1 MGSALF
7 TGISGL
13 NASSKELDVIANN
26 LANVNTIGFK
36 SNKTFF
42 ADVLSS
48 SLSGGS
54 SGTVQVG
61 RGVSV
66 TQVQTQFGAGSF
78 ESTGNATDVAID
90 GDGFFMVN
98 DNQGATYYTR
108 AGSFHLDN
116 NGLLVDTNNYR
127 VQGQIVVNGEP
138 SGPLTDINLRE
149 AQSQP
154 VVTTRFALGSNLNS
168 GTAAGGQYNTTQ
180 TVYDSLGAKHTLNTT
195 FTKTENSTAGYWSIQ
210 AALDADP
217 ATAISADGMIFDSNG
232 NLTEM
237 YTGSVGAVT
246 PSGAGTATINLQR
259 PGMIYQTDT
268 LTLTRGVSAAVWN
281 VTGPGGYANAT
292 VSNVDTIN
300 NTVSVSLDGTGTA
313 DLILTLAGGWA
324 AGDTASFTVTH
335 ATQAVA
341 DVIVDFSGIPLNN
354 GATIGNGGNVAW
366 NLTGGNALDIT
377 QYASASVIRAVN
389 ADGYGPGQLKSI
401 SIDTSGLISG
411 FFTNGQTSEL
421 AQIILAS
428 FPSPTGL
435 MKMGANLFAET
446 VLSGSSIR
454 NMPGESGTGTLTPN
468 TLEMSNTDIATEFI
482 KMITAQK
489 AYQSNARVITTQD
502 TIMQELMNLKR

>member
-1 MGSALF
+1 
-7 TGISGL
+7 
-13 NASSKELDVIANN
+13 
-26 LANVNTIGFK
+26 
-36 SNKTFF
+36 
-42 ADVLSS
+42 
-48 SLSGGS
+48 
-54 SGTVQVG
+54 
-61 RGVSV
+61 
-66 TQVQTQFGAGSF
+66 
-78 ESTGNATDVAID
+78 
-90 GDGFFMVN
+90 
-98 DNQGATYYTR
+98 
-108 AGSFHLDN
+108 
-116 NGLLVDTNNYR
+116 
-127 VQGQIVVNGEP
+127 
-138 SGPLTDINLRE
+138 
-149 AQSQP
+149 
-154 VVTTRFALGSNLNS
+154 
-168 GTAAGGQYNTTQ
+168 
-180 TVYDSLGAKHTLNTT
+180 
-195 FTKTENSTAGYWSIQ
+195 
-210 AALDADP
+210 
-217 ATAISADGMIFDSNG
+217 
-232 NLTEM
+232 
-237 YTGSVGAVT
+237 
-246 PSGAGTATINLQR
+246 
-259 PGMIYQTDT
+259 MIYQTDT

-389 ADGYGPGQLKSI
+389 SDGYGPGQLKSI